1 MKKSTVALALLIS
14 FTMSLMSQTQRFDH
28 EERWVDSVFSTLTQ
42 EERIGQ
48 LMIVRVPTG
57 NNSKKKRQLM
67 SNIEDY
73 GAGGVCFFAG
83 ESYEQLRKTK
93 ELQMSAKVPLFVS
106 IDGEWGLGMRLT
118 DGYSF
123 PRQMMWGA
131 LAEDTLV
138 YLIAKEIALQCKK
151 MGIHINFSPCID
163 VNSNPNNPVIG
174 ARSFGE
180 NANNVARK
188 GLMYAKALE
197 DNGVMAVVKHFPG
210 HGDTETDSHHDL
222 PVLTHS
228 KEYLTKVSL
237 LPFKHLIESKTGN
250 VMIGHLLVKA
260 LDSLHA
266 SSLSYSVITQLLKK
280 EMGFNRLVF
289 SDGMDMKAITKHYT
303 EGKAELMA
311 LKAGIDVILLPNDMP
326 EAVEAIADACKED
339 SLLRR
344 MVDMKCKKVLR
355 AKYKY
360 VLPNM
365 DMSKYSVP
373 TDKDDR
379 RCRELERE
387 LAEKTLTT
395 LKNKDFV
402 LPIKESDKECMLSIV
417 IACEEP
423 TAYISTIDEHVR
435 DCKHVIYNPKKSTSN
450 DLTELLLDAENYELL
465 VVSIFGYINP
475 TSKKDYGVNDK
486 VLRLMD
492 SLEVLGKKTVVAAF
506 MSPYALN
513 ILTHTDNAHAVVM
526 AYQNTDATQKACANA
541 LFGSTAM
548 EGVLP
553 VSVSNFAEGLGKKIK
568 ENTIDPN
575 IYEKVGMDKKY
586 FALIDSIAQEGVD
599 VLAYPG
605 CRILVA
611 KDGYTVYNKAFGYQ
625 TYDTMAS
632 RVELSTIYDIASV
645 TKIVATTL
653 AVMKLVDDGLVSIDD
668 PLVDYLPYL
677 KRTNKKNI
685 TIKQALSHYA
695 QLQAFVPYW
704 KDAVKS
710 DAVLRITDNSENVDT
725 TEYSI
730 VSPNFYVEKDYRE
743 RILKKIADTKLLKE
757 KKYVYSDFG
766 FIFLGDLVE
775 RVSGQ
780 PLDEYVEQNFYIPM
794 GLKHIAFKPLEKGFT
809 TDEIAPTEN
818 DKHFRHTLVQGY
830 VHDENSALLGGV
842 AGHAGLFATAN
853 DLAAVLQMLIDGGTY
868 KGTEYLSKEVI
879 KLFNTRHY
887 AKDGN
892 RRALGFDKPFI
903 NDASTHVSPR
913 ASQSSFGHT
922 GFTGT
927 MVWADPDHGLVYIFL
942 SNRVHPTPANSKL
955 SKMNIRTNIQD
966 LIYKSIK
973 TK

>member
-1 MKKSTVALALLIS
+1 
-14 FTMSLMSQTQRFDH
+14 
-28 EERWVDSVFSTLTQ
+28 
-42 EERIGQ
+42 
-48 LMIVRVPTG
+48 
-57 NNSKKKRQLM
+57 
-67 SNIEDY
+67 
-73 GAGGVCFFAG
+73 
-83 ESYEQLRKTK
+83 
-93 ELQMSAKVPLFVS
+93 
-106 IDGEWGLGMRLT
+106 
-118 DGYSF
+118 
-123 PRQMMWGA
+123 
-131 LAEDTLV
+131 
-138 YLIAKEIALQCKK
+138 
-151 MGIHINFSPCID
+151 
-163 VNSNPNNPVIG
+163 
-174 ARSFGE
+174 
-180 NANNVARK
+180 
-188 GLMYAKALE
+188 
-197 DNGVMAVVKHFPG
+197 
-210 HGDTETDSHHDL
+210 
-222 PVLTHS
+222 
-228 KEYLTKVSL
+228 
-237 LPFKHLIESKTGN
+237 
-250 VMIGHLLVKA
+250 
-260 LDSLHA
+260 
-266 SSLSYSVITQLLKK
+266 
-280 EMGFNRLVF
+280 
-289 SDGMDMKAITKHYT
+289 
-303 EGKAELMA
+303 
-311 LKAGIDVILLPNDMP
+311 
-326 EAVEAIADACKED
+326 
-339 SLLRR
+339 
-344 MVDMKCKKVLR
+344 
-355 AKYKY
+355 
-360 VLPNM
+360 
-365 DMSKYSVP
+365 
-373 TDKDDR
+373 
-379 RCRELERE
+379 
-387 LAEKTLTT
+387 
-395 LKNKDFV
+395 
-402 LPIKESDKECMLSIV
+402 
-417 IACEEP
+417 
-423 TAYISTIDEHVR
+423 
-435 DCKHVIYNPKKSTSN
+435 
-450 DLTELLLDAENYELL
+450 
-465 VVSIFGYINP
+465 
-475 TSKKDYGVNDK
+475 
-486 VLRLMD
+486 
-492 SLEVLGKKTVVAAF
+492 
-506 MSPYALN
+506 
-513 ILTHTDNAHAVVM
+513 
-526 AYQNTDATQKACANA
+526 
-541 LFGSTAM
+541 M

-586 FALIDSIAQEGVD
+586 FDLIDSIAQEGVD

-632 RVELSTIYDIASV
+632 RVELSTMYDIASV